1 MIVVRFADDLV
12 VGFEHQEDAR
22 LFRRELEARL
32 KRFALELHPEKT
44 RLIEIG
50 RFAADRR
57 ARRGA
62 GRPETFDFL
71 GFRHLCGRAPSGSFL
86 LVRQSSPKRMRNRLR
101 EVSQEIMRR
110 RHLSIKKQGVW
121 LGRVVQGYLNYH
133 AIPTN
138 TFAIQQFRKQVTR
151 HWHRALRRRSHRDR
165 TIWARMNRL
174 AERWLPVAHIQHPWS
189 TERFDASTRG
199 GSPVQ

>member
-1 MIVVRFADDLV
+1 
-12 VGFEHQEDAR
+12 
-22 LFRRELEARL
+22 
-32 KRFALELHPEKT
+32 
-44 RLIEIG
+44 
-50 RFAADRR
+50 
-57 ARRGA
+57 
-62 GRPETFDFL
+62 
-71 GFRHLCGRAPSGSFL
+71 
-86 LVRQSSPKRMRNRLR
+86 MRNKLR
-101 EVSQEIMRR
+101 EVSREIMRR

-165 TIWARMNRL
+165 TNWARMNRL
-174 AERWLPVAHIQHPWS
+174 AERWLPVARIQHPWS